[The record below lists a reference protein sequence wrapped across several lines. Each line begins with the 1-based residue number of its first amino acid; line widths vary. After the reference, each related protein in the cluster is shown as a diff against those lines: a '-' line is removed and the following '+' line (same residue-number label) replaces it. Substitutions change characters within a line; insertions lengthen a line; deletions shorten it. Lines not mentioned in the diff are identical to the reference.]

1 MLTFYIK
8 TILRGLLK
16 YKGNTAINVL
26 SLGFGIAFSG
36 IIFLFLRYESTF
48 DHFHTKADRIY
59 RVNTHMQHTDELL
72 RSAFSPHP
80 LGEALRNT
88 FPGEITVT
96 QTLGRLSGQ
105 LLINPGTNEAKLFEE
120 GSILY
125 VDAEFTQT
133 FDYTWLAG
141 DPATALKVPN
151 GIVFQEGMA
160 EKLYPEKSYEEIL
173 GETIELNGQ
182 TLLTVTGII
191 EYPPLNSN
199 LFFTT
204 LISDEAFYRAH
215 EERLEE
221 DWEKL
226 GRGCT
231 FITLQ
236 ENVSQEQIQARL
248 EDLVKSYVPDEDLQ
262 QQLSFHLMPLKDLH
276 FAYQYRKAA
285 SLYTIPPFL
294 LWPIGGIG
302 LIMILVAC
310 INFVNLATAQAI
322 NRSKEVGIR
331 KVLGSRRRQLF
342 FQFMGETAVITFIA
356 LLLGMGLGEVAVK
369 YFQKLVP
376 FIYLQFGMDQTLLYF
391 ILFLVLLV
399 ILLAG
404 TYPALVLSGFNP
416 LQAIRHG
423 REGRSGG
430 VGLRKALVVT
440 QFVVAQFFIIC
451 TVGLFFQFMYLSQRN
466 LGFEKD
472 GIITLSYYGQDAAYL
487 RNELLKNKGIQQVS
501 FSSGTPINGE
511 IATTFTLDTAELTE
525 QKPMLLK
532 YVDAAFLPTFGID
545 LLAGNNF
552 EEREAQQGL
561 IINKAL
567 AQDMGFEKIE
577 EVVGHYLTVAEVG
590 EPLPVIG
597 VISDYSNREF
607 ERKGDPEAFVN
618 QSDKFHTVNVK
629 TYGENLPEV
638 TAFLEGIWKKRY
650 PERVFTHTFMEDVV
664 KQRLGED
671 QLFVLVFGVFSGIAI
686 FICCLGLFG
695 LISFVLVQKEKE
707 IGIRKVV
714 GASVSSIVILF
725 NTGIAKLIL
734 IAFVLSAPLAYW
746 LLQSFLQS
754 NAYKITL
761 GPWIF
766 LIGLVATLLIAFMT
780 TGYKSWKAALAN
792 PVDSLRNE

>member
-1 MLTFYIK
+1 MITFYIK

-16 YKGNTAINVL
+16 YKGNTVINVL
-26 SLGFGIAFSG
+26 SLSFGIAFSG

-48 DHFHTKADRIY
+48 DHHHTQADRIY
-59 RVNTHMQHTDELL
+59 RVNTHIQHTDGML

-80 LGEALRNT
+80 LAEALRNT
-88 FPGEITVT
+88 FPEEITVT

-105 LLINPGTNEAKLFEE
+105 LLVNPGTDEAKLFEE
-120 GSILY
+120 SFIIF
-125 VDAEFTQT
+125 VDAQFTQT

-151 GIVFQEGMA
+151 GIVFHEGMA
-160 EKLYPEKSYEEIL
+160 EKLYPEKTYEEIL
-173 GETIELNGQ
+173 GEVIELNGQ

-204 LISDEAFYRAH
+204 LISDEALYQAND
-215 EERLEE
+215 ERPEE

-226 GRGCT
+226 SRGCT

-236 ENVSQEQIQARL
+236 ENVSQDQIQGRL
-248 EDLVKSYVPDEDLQ
+248 DELVKSYVPDEDLQ

-285 SLYTIPPFL
+285 SLYTTPPFL

-302 LIMILVAC
+302 LIMIVVAC
-310 INFVNLATAQAI
+310 INFINLATAQAI

-356 LLLGMGLGEVAVK
+356 LLLGLGLGELAVK

-376 FIYLQFGMDQTLLYF
+376 FIYLQFGVDQTLIYF

-404 TYPALVLSGFNP
+404 TYPALVLSGFHP

-423 REGRSGG
+423 RQGRSGG
-430 VGLRKALVVT
+430 TRLRKTLVVT

-451 TVGLFFQFMYLSQRN
+451 TIGLAFQFMYLNQRN

-472 GIITLSYYGQDAAYL
+472 GIITLSYYGQDETYL
-487 RNELLKNKGIQQVS
+487 RNELLKNKGIRQVS

-511 IATTFTLDTAELTE
+511 IATTFTLDTAEQTE
-525 QKPMLLK
+525 QRPMLLK

-552 EEREAQQGL
+552 AEGGAQQGL

-567 AQDMGFEKIE
+567 AQDMGFETME

-590 EPLPVIG
+590 NPLPVIG
-597 VISDYSNREF
+597 VVPDYSNREF

-618 QSDKFHTVNVK
+618 QPDKFNTVNVK

-638 TAFLEGIWKKRY
+638 TAFLEKVWKKRY
-650 PERVFTHTFMEDVV
+650 PERVFTYTFMEDAV

-671 QLFVLVFGVFSGIAI
+671 KLFVLVFGVFSGIAI

-734 IAFVLSAPLAYW
+734 IAFALSAPLAYW
-746 LLQSFLQS
+746 LLQSFLQT

-792 PVDSLRNE
+792 PVDILRNE

>member
-1 MLTFYIK
+1 MITFYIK
-8 TILRGLLK
+8 TILRSLLK
-16 YKGNTAINVL
+16 YKSNTAINVL
-26 SLGFGIAFSG
+26 SLSFGIAFSG
-36 IIFLFLRYESTF
+36 IIFLFFRYESTF

-59 RVNTHMQHTDELL
+59 RVNTHVQHTDGMLW
-72 RSAFSPHP
+72 SAFSPQP
-80 LGEALRNT
+80 LGEALRNI

-96 QTLGRLSGQ
+96 QTMGRLSGQ
-105 LLINPGTNEAKLFEE
+105 LLINPGTDEAKLFEE
-120 GSILY
+120 GSILF
-125 VDAEFTQT
+125 VDDQFTQT

-141 DPATALKVPN
+141 NPATALQVPN

-160 EKLYPEKSYEEIL
+160 EKLYPGKTYEEIL

-182 TLLTVTGII
+182 TQLTVTGII
-191 EYPPLNSN
+191 AYPPLNSN

-204 LISDEAFYRAH
+204 LISEEAFYQAN
-215 EERLEE
+215 EEKLAE

-226 GRGCT
+226 SRGCT

-236 ENVSQEQIQARL
+236 ENVSQGQIQTRL
-248 EDLVKSYVPDEDLQ
+248 DELVKSYVPDENLQ

-302 LIMILVAC
+302 LIMIVVAC

-331 KVLGSRRRQLF
+331 KVLGSSRQQLF
-342 FQFMGETAVITFIA
+342 FQFMGETTAITLIA
-356 LLLGMGLGEVAVK
+356 LLLGLGLGELAIR

-376 FIYLQFGMDQTLLYF
+376 FIYLQFGIDHTLIYF
-391 ILFLVLLV
+391 IVGIVFLV

-404 TYPALVLSGFNP
+404 TYPALVLSRFNP
-416 LQAIRHG
+416 LQAIGHG
-423 REGRSGG
+423 KQGRSGG
-430 VGLRKALVVT
+430 ARLRKTLVVT

-451 TVGLFFQFMYLSQRN
+451 TIGLAFQFMYLSQRN
-466 LGFEKD
+466 LGFDKD
-472 GIITLSYYGQDAAYL
+472 GIITLSYYGQDEAFL
-487 RNELLKNKGIQQVS
+487 RNELLKNKGIQQIS

-511 IATTFTLDTAELTE
+511 IATTFTLDTAGQTT
-525 QKPMLLK
+525 QQPVLLK
-532 YVDAAFLPTFGID
+532 YVDAAFFPTFGID
-545 LLAGNNF
+545 LLAGKNF
-552 EEREAQQGL
+552 EEGEAPQGL

-567 AQDMGFEKIE
+567 AQDMGFETVE
-577 EVVGHYLTVAEVG
+577 EAVGHYLTIAEVG
-590 EPLPVIG
+590 IPRPIIG
-597 VISDYSNREF
+597 VIPDYSNRTF
-607 ERKGDPEAFVN
+607 ERKGEPEAFVN
-618 QSDKFHTVNVK
+618 QPDKFNTVNVK

-638 TAFLEGIWKKRY
+638 TAFLESVWKKRY
-650 PERVFTHTFMEDVV
+650 PERVFTYSFMDDTV
-664 KQRLGED
+664 KQRLGEE
-671 QLFVLVFGVFSGIAI
+671 QLFVLVFGIFSGIAI

-695 LISFVLVQKEKE
+695 LISFTLAQKEKE

-714 GASVSSIVILF
+714 GASVKSIIILF
-725 NTGIAKLIL
+725 NTGIVKLIMV
-734 IAFVLSAPLAYW
+734 AFVLSAPLAYL
-746 LLQSFLQS
+746 LLQSFLQN

>member
-1 MLTFYIK
+1 MITFYIK

-16 YKGNTAINVL
+16 YKSNTAINVL
-26 SLGFGIAFSG
+26 SLSFGIAFSG
-36 IIFLFLRYESTF
+36 VIFLFFRYESTF
-48 DHFHTKADRIY
+48 DHFHAKADRIY
-59 RVNTHMQHTDELL
+59 RVNTHVQQTDGLL
-72 RSAFSPHP
+72 QSAFSPQP
-80 LGEALRNT
+80 LGEALRNA

-96 QTLGRLSGQ
+96 QTMGRLSGQ
-105 LLINPGTNEAKLFEE
+105 LLVNPGTDEAKLFEE
-120 GSILY
+120 GSILF
-125 VDAEFTQT
+125 VDDQFTQT

-141 DPATALKVPN
+141 NPATALEAPN

-160 EKLYPEKSYEEIL
+160 EKLYPGKSYEEIL
-173 GETIELNGQ
+173 GGTIELNGQ
-182 TLLTVTGII
+182 TQLTVTGII

-199 LFFTT
+199 LVFST
-204 LISDEAFYRAH
+204 LISDEAFYQAN
-215 EERLEE
+215 EERLAE

-226 GRGCT
+226 SRGCT

-236 ENVSQEQIQARL
+236 ENVSQGQIQTRL
-248 EDLVKSYVPDEDLQ
+248 DELVKSYVPDEDLQ

-302 LIMILVAC
+302 LIMIVVAC

-331 KVLGSRRRQLF
+331 KVLGSSRRQLF
-342 FQFMGETAVITFIA
+342 FQFMGETTAITLIA
-356 LLLGMGLGEVAVK
+356 LLLGLGLGELAIR

-376 FIYLQFGMDQTLLYF
+376 FIYLQFGIDHTLIYF
-391 ILFLVLLV
+391 IVGIIFLV

-404 TYPALVLSGFNP
+404 TYPALVLSRFNP
-416 LQAIRHG
+416 LQAIGHG
-423 REGRSGG
+423 KQGHSGG
-430 VGLRKALVVT
+430 ARLRKTLVVT

-466 LGFEKD
+466 LGFDKD
-472 GIITLSYYGQDAAYL
+472 GIITLSYYGQDEAFL
-487 RNELLKNKGIQQVS
+487 RNELLKNKGIQQIS

-511 IATTFTLDTAELTE
+511 IATTFTLDTAEQTE
-525 QKPMLLK
+525 QRPMLLK
-532 YVDAAFLPTFGID
+532 YVDAEFLPTFGID
-545 LLAGNNF
+545 LLAGHNF
-552 EEREAQQGL
+552 EEEGTQGWV
-561 IINKAL
+561 INKAL
-567 AQDMGFEKIE
+567 AQDMGFKTTE
-577 EVVGHYLTVAEVG
+577 EAVGHYLTIAEVG
-590 EPLPVIG
+590 IPLPVIG
-597 VISDYSNREF
+597 VIPDYSNRTF
-607 ERKGDPEAFVN
+607 ERKGEPEAFVN
-618 QSDKFHTVNVK
+618 QADKFNTVNVK

-638 TAFLEGIWKKRY
+638 TAFLESVWKKRY
-650 PERVFTHTFMEDVV
+650 PERAFTYTFMDDAV
-664 KQRLGED
+664 KQRLGEE
-671 QLFVLVFGVFSGIAI
+671 QLFVLVFGVFSAIAI

-695 LISFVLVQKEKE
+695 LISFTLALKEKE

-714 GASVSSIVILF
+714 GASVKSIIILF
-725 NTGIAKLIL
+725 NTGIVKLIL
-734 IAFVLSAPLAYW
+734 IAFVLSAPLAYL
-746 LLQSFLQS
+746 LLQSFLQN

-792 PVDSLRNE
+792 PVESLRNE